1 MCCVMAEAADDSLA
15 RISAARSRLIL
26 DRPFLGALVLRLPMQ
41 ETEAPWCPT
50 TATDARKI
58 YFNPSYFDSLSL
70 SQIEF
75 ALAHE
80 ALHCAL
86 AHFARRLHRDKRRW
100 DIACDLA
107 VNPLL
112 IDDGLTPPPDVLY
125 LPDYS
130 GLSAEEIYPMLEEN
144 PDDEPHDRH
153 LYDAEPQDQ
162 DPSVSRSQE
171 PVTRSGSSPAPPQ
184 TLSPDER
191 ARLEQQWQERL
202 AGAAQQAAQAGRL
215 SGTLARLV
223 DHLIAPALPWRQL
236 LARYMSM
243 RARDDFDYA
252 RPGRREGEAIL
263 PALRSGTVNV
273 AVAVDTSGSVSTA
286 EMSEFVNEV
295 DALKGQV
302 KARISLVCCDSELAP
317 ESPQVFEPWEPLEA
331 PESLS
336 GGGGTDFSPVFQWAE
351 KLDVAPDLLIYFT
364 DAKGRFPDAAPAFPV
379 IWLVKG
385 REAVPFGE
393 RVQLN

>member
-1 MCCVMAEAADDSLA
+1 MQSTGDDDRA

-41 ETEAPWCPT
+41 ATDAPWCPT
-50 TATDARKI
+50 TATDARQI
-58 YFNPSYFDSLSL
+58 YFNPTYFDSLSL

-86 AHFARRLHRDKRRW
+86 AHFSRRQHRDKRRW

-125 LPDYS
+125 LPDYL
-130 GLSAEEIYPMLEEN
+130 GLSAEEIYPMLEDN
-144 PDDEPHDRH
+144 PEEEPHDRH

-162 DPSVSRSQE
+162 SQSQRR
-171 PVTRSGSSPAPPQ
+171 PQDHSGHAADTVLPPQ
-184 TLSPDER
+184 ALNPTER
-191 ARLEQQWQERL
+191 AQLEQQWLERL

-223 DHLIAPALPWRQL
+223 DHLIAPALPWRNL

-243 RARDDFDYA
+243 RSRDDFDYA

-263 PALRSGTVNV
+263 PALRSGIINV
-273 AVAVDTSGSVSTA
+273 AVAVDTSGSISTS
-286 EMSEFVNEV
+286 EMSEFVKEV

-302 KARISLVCCDSELAP
+302 KARVSLVYCDAKL
-317 ESPQVFEPWEPLEA
+317 SPDSPRVFEPWEPLMVPA
-331 PESLS
+331 SLA
-336 GGGGTDFSPVFQWAE
+336 GGGGTDFSPVFQWADDMD
-351 KLDVAPDLLIYFT
+351 LAPDLLIYFT
-364 DAKGRFPDAAPAFPV
+364 DAKGRFPEDPPAFPV

-385 REAVPFGE
+385 RESVPFGE
-393 RVQLN
+393 RIQLN

>member
-1 MCCVMAEAADDSLA
+1 MQSAGDDDRA

-41 ETEAPWCPT
+41 ATDAPWCPT
-50 TATDARKI
+50 TATDARQI
-58 YFNPSYFDSLSL
+58 YFNPKYFDSLSL

-86 AHFARRLHRDKRRW
+86 AHFSRRQHRDKRRW

-130 GLSAEEIYPMLEEN
+130 GLSAEEIYPMLEDN
-144 PDDEPHDRH
+144 PEEEPHDRH

-162 DPSVSRSQE
+162 SQSQRR
-171 PVTRSGSSPAPPQ
+171 PQDHSGHAADTVLPPQ
-184 TLSPDER
+184 ALNPTER
-191 ARLEQQWQERL
+191 AQLEQQWLERL

-223 DHLIAPALPWRQL
+223 DHLIAPALPWRNL

-243 RARDDFDYA
+243 RSRDDFDYA

-263 PALRSGTVNV
+263 PALRSGIINV
-273 AVAVDTSGSVSTA
+273 AVAVDTSGSISTS

-302 KARISLVCCDSELAP
+302 KARVSLVYCDAKL
-317 ESPQVFEPWEPLEA
+317 SPDSPRVFEPWEPLMVPA
-331 PESLS
+331 SLA
-336 GGGGTDFSPVFQWAE
+336 GGGGTDFSPVFQWADDMD
-351 KLDVAPDLLIYFT
+351 LAPDLLIYFT
-364 DAKGRFPDAAPAFPV
+364 DAKGRFPEDPPAFPV

-385 REAVPFGE
+385 RESVPFGE
-393 RVQLN
+393 RIQLN

>member
-1 MCCVMAEAADDSLA
+1 
-15 RISAARSRLIL
+15 
-26 DRPFLGALVLRLPMQ
+26 MQ
-41 ETEAPWCPT
+41 ATDAPWCPT
-50 TATDARKI
+50 TATDARQI
-58 YFNPSYFDSLSL
+58 YFNPKYFDSLSL

-86 AHFARRLHRDKRRW
+86 AHFSRRQHRDKRRW

-130 GLSAEEIYPMLEEN
+130 GLSAEEIYPMLEDN
-144 PDDEPHDRH
+144 PEEEPHDRH
-153 LYDAEPQDQ
+153 LYDAEPQGQSQRRPQ
-162 DPSVSRSQE
+162 DHSDHAADTVL
-171 PVTRSGSSPAPPQ
+171 PPQ
-184 TLSPDER
+184 ALNPTER
-191 ARLEQQWQERL
+191 AQLEQQWLERL

-215 SGTLARLV
+215 SGALARLV
-223 DHLIAPALPWRQL
+223 DHLIAPALPWRNL

-243 RARDDFDYA
+243 RSRDDFDYA

-263 PALRSGTVNV
+263 PALRSGIINV
-273 AVAVDTSGSVSTA
+273 AVAVDTSGSISTS
-286 EMSEFVNEV
+286 EMSEFVSEV

-302 KARISLVCCDSELAP
+302 KARVSLVYCDAKLSP
-317 ESPQVFEPWEPLEA
+317 DSPQVFEPWEPLMA
-331 PESLS
+331 PASLA
-336 GGGGTDFSPVFQWAE
+336 GGGGTDFSPVFQWA
-351 KLDVAPDLLIYFT
+351 DDMDSAPDLLIYFT
-364 DAKGRFPDAAPAFPV
+364 DAKGRFPETHPVFPV

-385 REAVPFGE
+385 RESVPFGE
-393 RVQLN
+393 RIQLN

>member
-1 MCCVMAEAADDSLA
+1 MPGAGDDDRV
-15 RISAARSRLIL
+15 RISAARARLIL

-41 ETEAPWCPT
+41 ATDAPWCPT

-58 YFNPSYFDSLSL
+58 YFNPAYLDSLSL

-86 AHFARRLHRDKRRW
+86 AHFARRQHRDKRRW
-100 DIACDLA
+100 DVACDLA

-130 GLSAEEIYPMLEEN
+130 GLSAEEIYPLLEDHPE
-144 PDDEPHDRH
+144 DEPHDHH
-153 LYDAEPQDQ
+153 LYDSEPQDRDQ
-162 DPSVSRSQE
+162 PQRRPEDHSGQPADVSAQPQALDP
-171 PVTRSGSSPAPPQ
+171 T
-184 TLSPDER
+184 ER
-191 ARLEQQWQERL
+191 AQLEQQWRERL

-223 DHLIAPALPWRQL
+223 DHLIAPALPWRNL

-243 RARDDFDYA
+243 RSRDDFDYT
-252 RPGRREGEAIL
+252 RPGRREGDAIL
-263 PALRSGTVNV
+263 PALRSGTINV
-273 AVAVDTSGSVSTA
+273 AVAVDTSGSISTP

-302 KARISLVCCDSELAP
+302 KARISLVCCDSEL
-317 ESPQVFEPWEPLEA
+317 SPDSPRVFEPWEPLQA
-331 PESLS
+331 PASLA
-336 GGGGTDFSPVFQWAE
+336 GGGGTDFSPVFKWADE
-351 KLDVAPDLLIYFT
+351 MDMAPDLLIYFT
-364 DAKGRFPDAAPAFPV
+364 DAKGRFPDTPPAFPV

-385 REAVPFGE
+385 PELVPFGE
-393 RVQLN
+393 RIQLN

>member
-1 MCCVMAEAADDSLA
+1 MQSASDDDRA

-41 ETEAPWCPT
+41 ATDASWCPT

-58 YFNPSYFDSLSL
+58 YFNPKYLDSLSL

-75 ALAHE
+75 ALAQE

-86 AHFARRLHRDKRRW
+86 AHFARRQYRDKRRW

-112 IDDGLTPPPDVLY
+112 IDDGLTPPPDILY
-125 LPDYS
+125 LPDYL
-130 GLSAEEIYPMLEEN
+130 GLSAEEIYPLLEDN
-144 PDDEPHDRH
+144 PEEEPHDRH
-153 LYDAEPQDQ
+153 LYDAEPQDRNQPQRRTQ
-162 DPSVSRSQE
+162 DN
-171 PVTRSGSSPAPPQ
+171 SGCSAEAVLPPQ
-184 TLSPDER
+184 ALNPTER
-191 ARLEQQWQERL
+191 AQLEQKWLERL

-223 DHLIAPALPWRQL
+223 DHLIAPALPWRNL

-243 RARDDFDYA
+243 RSRDDFDYA

-263 PALRSGTVNV
+263 PALRSGIINL
-273 AVAVDTSGSVSTA
+273 AVAVDTSGSISTG

-302 KARISLVCCDSELAP
+302 KARISLVYCDSELSP
-317 ESPQVFEPWEPLEA
+317 DSPQVFEPWESLAA
-331 PESLS
+331 PASLA
-336 GGGGTDFSPVFQWAE
+336 GGGGTDFSPVFQWADE
-351 KLDVAPDLLIYFT
+351 MDLPPDLLIYFT
-364 DAKGRFPDAAPAFPV
+364 DARGSFPERPPAFPV

-385 REAVPFGE
+385 RESVPFGE
-393 RVQLN
+393 RIQLN

>member
-1 MCCVMAEAADDSLA
+1 MQSAGDDDRA

-41 ETEAPWCPT
+41 ATDAPWCPT
-50 TATDARKI
+50 TATDARQI
-58 YFNPSYFDSLSL
+58 YFNPTYFDSLSL

-86 AHFARRLHRDKRRW
+86 AHFSRRQHRDKRRW

-130 GLSAEEIYPMLEEN
+130 GLSAEEIYPMLEDN
-144 PDDEPHDRH
+144 PEEEPHDRH

-162 DPSVSRSQE
+162 SQSQRR
-171 PVTRSGSSPAPPQ
+171 PQDHSGHAADTVLPPQ
-184 TLSPDER
+184 ALNPTER
-191 ARLEQQWQERL
+191 AQLEQQWLERL

-223 DHLIAPALPWRQL
+223 DHLIAPALPWRNL

-243 RARDDFDYA
+243 RSRDDFDYA

-263 PALRSGTVNV
+263 PALRSGIINV
-273 AVAVDTSGSVSTA
+273 AVAVDTSGSISTS
-286 EMSEFVNEV
+286 EMSEFVKEV

-302 KARISLVCCDSELAP
+302 KARVSLVYCDAKL
-317 ESPQVFEPWEPLEA
+317 SPDSPRVFEPWEPLMVPA
-331 PESLS
+331 SLA
-336 GGGGTDFSPVFQWAE
+336 GGGGTDFSPVFQWADDMD
-351 KLDVAPDLLIYFT
+351 LAPDLLIYFT
-364 DAKGRFPDAAPAFPV
+364 DAKGRFPENPPAFPV

-385 REAVPFGE
+385 RESVPFGE
-393 RVQLN
+393 RIQLN

>member
-1 MCCVMAEAADDSLA
+1 MGEAGKDNLA

-26 DRPFLGALVLRLPMQ
+26 DRPFLGALVMRLPMQ
-41 ETEAPWCPT
+41 ETEASWCPT

-100 DIACDLA
+100 DIACDFA

-125 LPDYS
+125 MPDYA
-130 GLSAEEIYPMLEEN
+130 GLSAEEIYPMLEE
-144 PDDEPHDRH
+144 DSEDEPHDRH
-153 LYDAEPQDQ
+153 LYDDDSQDQ
-162 DPSVSRSQE
+162 ETSESRL
-171 PVTRSGSSPAPPQ
+171 PDSSAGLGADPAPPEAL
-184 TLSPDER
+184 TPDER
-191 ARLEQQWQERL
+191 TRLEQQWQERL
-202 AGAAQQAAQAGRL
+202 AGAAQQAAQAGKL

-223 DHLIAPALPWRQL
+223 DQLIAPTLPWRQL

-243 RARDDFDYA
+243 RSRDDFDYA

-263 PALRSGTVNV
+263 PALRSGIVDV

-302 KARISLVCCDSELAP
+302 KARVSLVYCDSELAP
-317 ESPQVFEPWEPLEA
+317 ESPRVYEPWEQLET

-351 KLDVAPDLLIYFT
+351 SLDMAPDLLIYFT
-364 DAKGRFPDAAPAFPV
+364 DAKGRFPDAAPTFPV

-385 REAVPFGE
+385 SESVPFGE
-393 RVQLN
+393 RIQLN

>member
-1 MCCVMAEAADDSLA
+1 MQSAGDDDRA

-41 ETEAPWCPT
+41 ATDAPWCPT

-58 YFNPSYFDSLSL
+58 YFNPKYFDSLSL

-86 AHFARRLHRDKRRW
+86 AHFARRQHRDKRRW

-130 GLSAEEIYPMLEEN
+130 GLSAEEIYPLLEDN
-144 PDDEPHDRH
+144 PEEEPHDRH
-153 LYDAEPQDQ
+153 LYDAEPPGRDQSQHRPQ
-162 DPSVSRSQE
+162 DPSH
-171 PVTRSGSSPAPPQ
+171 PAGDTASPPQ
-184 TLSPDER
+184 ALNPAER
-191 ARLEQQWQERL
+191 AQLEQQWRERL

-215 SGTLARLV
+215 SATLTRLV
-223 DHLIAPALPWRQL
+223 DHLIAPALPWRNL

-243 RARDDFDYA
+243 RSRDDFDYA

-263 PALRSGTVNV
+263 PALRSGIINV
-273 AVAVDTSGSVSTA
+273 AVAVDTSGSISST

-302 KARISLVCCDSELAP
+302 KARVSLVCCDSELSP
-317 ESPQVFEPWEPLEA
+317 DSPQVFEPWEPLAA
-331 PESLS
+331 PASLA
-336 GGGGTDFSPVFQWAE
+336 GGGGTDFSPVFQWADGMD
-351 KLDVAPDLLIYFT
+351 LAPDLLIYFT
-364 DAKGRFPDAAPAFPV
+364 DAKGRFPDSVPAFPV

-385 REAVPFGE
+385 RELVPFGE
-393 RVQLN
+393 RIQLN

>member
-1 MCCVMAEAADDSLA
+1 MLEAGNDSFT

-41 ETEAPWCPT
+41 EIEAPWCPT

-58 YFNPSYFDSLSL
+58 YFNPAYFDSLSL

-125 LPDYS
+125 MPDYT
-130 GLSAEEIYPMLEEN
+130 GLSAEEIYPMLEED
-144 PDDEPHDRH
+144 PEDEPHDRH
-153 LYDAEPQDQ
+153 LYDEEPQDQ
-162 DPSVSRSQE
+162 ETSESRSPDPS
-171 PVTRSGSSPAPPQ
+171 SGLGADPPPPEA
-184 TLSPDER
+184 LNPDER

-223 DHLIAPALPWRQL
+223 DQLIAPTLPWRQL

-243 RARDDFDYA
+243 RSRDDFDYA

-263 PALRSGTVNV
+263 PALRSGIVNV

-317 ESPQVFEPWEPLEA
+317 ESPRVFEPWEPLEA

-351 KLDVAPDLLIYFT
+351 NLDMAPDLLIYFT
-364 DAKGRFPDAAPAFPV
+364 DARGRFPDAAPTFPV

-385 REAVPFGE
+385 PESVPFGE
-393 RVQLN
+393 RIQLN